1 MRLKLRRYFFKIK
14 PYLLI
19 VMKNNK
25 ELNYNSILTNKSD
38 KVIVTF
44 HGWQGNKDSFLPL
57 AKNPLFKNYNWFLL
71 EGPYMVGNNSK
82 RRTWSYEKEPN
93 VFEYEEPKELI
104 YNFFKTKIFNKYESK
119 NVYIIGFSLGAL
131 VCYEFICSMKEPLGG
146 IFPIS
151 GFIRKNINL
160 NKGQKNTPIVIGHG
174 LNDEIVLPEES
185 IKAYE
190 LLKKQNAN
198 VHILSYNGG
207 HRIPNVMINEII
219 NRIKLDPQ

>member
-1 MRLKLRRYFFKIK
+1 MEK
-14 PYLLI
+14 
-19 VMKNNK
+19 NK
-25 ELNYNSILTNKSD
+25 ELDFTSIINGKSNKA
-38 KVIVTF
+38 IIAF

-57 AKNPLFKNYNWFLL
+57 AKNSLFKDYDWFLL
-71 EGPYMVGNNSK
+71 EGPYMVGDNPK

-151 GFIRKNINL
+151 GFTRRNINL
-160 NKGQKNTPIVIGHG
+160 NENQKSTPIVIGHG
-174 LNDEIVLPEES
+174 LDDEIVLPEKS
-185 IKAYE
+185 IEAYE
-190 LLKKQNAN
+190 LLNKQSSN
-198 VHILSYNGG
+198 VDILTYNGR
-207 HRIPNVMINEII
+207 HSMSTTII
-219 NRIKLDPQ
+219 NAIAKKIKET